1 MFSLCQRS
9 FICRSLIF
17 LFHSVGLHASLFTP
31 VPICLLSNFTLLFAV
46 KKYESCNFS
55 SFSRLFWLFAIIY
68 GMSFWIVISVKLSL
82 ILTGTLSN
90 MEIVTLNLSMY
101 ELWVSFHF
109 PYFFYFVVFIHICV
123 YVCVCVYIHI
133 NNVLGQSLWLS
144 KISLHLYPICGL
156 KSRLLHVNVPD
167 KTAEDGSC
175 ASAPA
180 PMGEIET
187 KLLALAWPSLGHC

>member
-1 MFSLCQRS
+1 M
-9 FICRSLIF
+9 
-17 LFHSVGLHASLFTP
+17 
-31 VPICLLSNFTLLFAV
+31 
-46 KKYESCNFS
+46 
-55 SFSRLFWLFAIIY
+55 
-68 GMSFWIVISVKLSL
+68 
-82 ILTGTLSN
+82 ILTGTVLNLQVPLSN
-90 MEIVTLNLSMY
+90 MEIVTTLNLSMY

-123 YVCVCVYIHI
+123 RVCVYIYI